1 MTNKK
6 FTIAAIAAAAITAA
20 PIAAPVIGAITTMP
34 VMAADS
40 SAVSAVTPVTGT
52 VTTNVTTSVFYDLS
66 VAPSLAYN
74 VDPGVS
80 FTVTGRATVNGV
92 QYFVT
97 NFGRYVAASD
107 VDSSNVKDSVNTT
120 TAVDTPA
127 NGTFSTGSTGNV
139 AVYDNTGKATN
150 QVIPANTNSVYVATA
165 TINGKN
171 YYKVGDNQYVLTSD
185 TYSSVAQTVTQGVF
199 TVTAS
204 QTLVKS
210 GDNSYVMN
218 PDNSIKALAQG
229 TTWKVFGQTTING
242 QTYYSL
248 GGNQYALASDGSFST
263 KSAAKPSLPKPTK
276 FTAVGK
282 VSYVPGYG
290 IQVWTQT
297 HKAVQNP
304 NGSNKKLAHG
314 TSWKIFSQ
322 VLIGGEMYYNVGGN
336 QWVDSDYVNIVK

>member
-20 PIAAPVIGAITTMP
+20 PIAAPVIGAITAMP
-34 VMAADS
+34 VMAADTTS
-40 SAVSAVTPVTGT
+40 TITPVTGSIKT
-52 VTTNVTTSVFYDLS
+52 SVTTSVFYDSSLS
-66 VAPSLAYN
+66 STLAYN
-74 VDPGVS
+74 VDPGTG
-80 FTVTGRATVNGV
+80 FDVTGRTLVNGNM
-92 QYFVT
+92 YYIT
-97 NFGRYVAASD
+97 TSGRYIAATD
-107 VDSSNVKDSVNTT
+107 VDASNVTVTSTG
-120 TAVDTPA
+120 TAVDTA
-127 NGTFSTGSTGNV
+127 ASGTFSTGALSGAT
-139 AVYDNTGKATN
+139 VYDNTGKATG
-150 QVIPANTNSVYVATA
+150 QVLPANTNAVYIATA

-171 YYKVGDNQYVLTSD
+171 YYKMADNQYVLVSD
-185 TYSSVAQTVTQGVF
+185 TASTVVKNNTQGIF

-204 QTLVKS
+204 QTLVKNS
-210 GDNSYVMN
+210 ANSYVMN
-218 PDNSIKALAQG
+218 ADNSIKSLNQG

-242 QTYYSL
+242 QTYYNL

-263 KSAAKPSLPKPTK
+263 KSTSSLPKPTK

-304 NGSNKKLAHG
+304 DGSNKKLAHG

-322 VLIGGEMYYNVGGN
+322 VLIGGETYFNVGGN
-336 QWVDSDYVNIVK
+336 QWVDSDYINIVK